1 MISDAMACLD
11 SATSAMRALA
21 CVAPSPFPAIIT
33 GVGAVLA
40 TVVTYMG
47 GAYWVQGRALK
58 LKTTRLQW
66 LRQSL
71 CGGKHVKC
79 PALLNE
85 LEFQLAYGYR
95 YDENEIAFATARLNP
110 SQILHDIRY
119 AKSYVRFD
127 ATRDAYTAS
136 GSEQRK
142 FWNLDR
148 RIKLAGAMAFS
159 LWMLIGVGLVSLF
172 FFPIGAAL
180 LIVECG
186 VGFVLLI
193 DLVRGLTSAQRLCAL
208 TPDRVRPKRKTPN
221 VKAPERHALASP
233 MHEAKRTQSSP

>member
-11 SATSAMRALA
+11 SAISTMRALA
-21 CVAPSPFPAIIT
+21 CVAPSPFPAIIS

-71 CGGKHVKC
+71 RGGKHVKC
-79 PALLNE
+79 PALLKE

-119 AKSYVRFD
+119 AKSHVRFD
-127 ATRDAYTAS
+127 ATRDAYTAL

-142 FWNLDR
+142 IWNLDR
-148 RIKLAGAMAFS
+148 RIKFVGAVAFS
-159 LWMLIGVGLVSLF
+159 LWMLIGAAVVCLF

-180 LIVECG
+180 LLVECG

-193 DLVRGLTSAQRLCAL
+193 DQVRGLTSAQRLCAL
-208 TPDRVRPKRKTPN
+208 TPDCVRPKRKAPTPI
-221 VKAPERHALASP
+221 APERDAPASTD
-233 MHEAKRTQSSP
+233 A